1 MPGPLMHRAA
11 MRQCRKLLKQ
21 INIPVTVGKPSENM
35 KPDLGDSHGWD
46 FYKSNSG
53 SLLDKIEN
61 QYEIIKQ
68 LVEACG
74 KDFKKIDKEAFSE
87 AVRFLCHYTEDA
99 HSIGQL
105 SSKLWGKIDNKI
117 DIRSEFVTRKRKYK
131 VELLDFKSKEAI
143 RESLYD
149 SMKSVYNTYHERAE
163 SSWFLVSRHIRNMAW
178 NAVKCGAEYTAAYVN
193 LALHKTK

>member
-11 MRQCRKLLKQ
+11 MRQCSKLLKQ
-21 INIPVTVGKPSENM
+21 IDIPVVVGKPSENM

-46 FYKSNSG
+46 FYKSNRG

-61 QYEIIKQ
+61 QYGIIKQ

-74 KDFKKIDKEAFSE
+74 KDFTKIDKEAFCE
-87 AVRFLCHYTEDA
+87 AVRFLCHYTADA

-131 VELLDFKSKEAI
+131 VKLLDFKSKETI

-149 SMKSVYNTYHERAE
+149 SIKSVYNTYHERAE
-163 SSWFLVSRHIRNMAW
+163 SPWFLASRHIKRMAR
-178 NAVKCGAEYTAAYVN
+178 NAVKCGAEYAAAYIN
-193 LALHKTK
+193 LAKKEEG